1 MVIVPNSRIRLL
13 KSPIELDN
21 RNQLTFSNE
30 TAQRNYFLSLPY
42 LEYDNCTYQRKEG
55 VIRYETEPNG
65 ITYEDLLGYNY
76 CMYQNTAYNDK
87 WFYAFITD
95 VRYINDGMTEIK
107 IDTDVI
113 QTWKFE
119 INYKKSFIEREH
131 TNDDTIGSNLIPED
145 LDFGEFVNA
154 TYSEDTAVSNNN
166 YICVMSTKDI
176 GDGSAVFSTKGCLL
190 NGIYN
195 GLNYAFFEDETVN
208 GVNVTAWWVANK
220 YIDYFATTTGLN
232 VEDVIAVFMC
242 PKSLLGNNK
251 QQRHFWKTGDTGY
264 YWWEPTGSTTP
275 VMMQNYIVR
284 DIFTMAGGYTPRNK
298 KLLCYPYRYL
308 LATNNTGETVIYQY
322 EYFARDIDVQGR
334 NQLKFKTYG
343 DISQG
348 CSMKCVPQNYKNLT
362 NDNYIEAINYSK
374 FPIGAWV
381 GDSYTNWL
389 TQNAVNHKIQEFTGI
404 AKATA
409 GAIQLGAG
417 VMVGSPS
424 GAEGGTGNLV
434 NGINQIVGVALDK
447 YEHSF
452 MPSQANGNL
461 NVGDVNFSLGLNDI
475 TFYHMSIT
483 PQYCNVIDQ
492 FFDMFGYKVHQVKY
506 PNIEG
511 RLNWNYVKTLGLNIT
526 GDIPQED
533 MQKIKNIFDN
543 GVTFWHNPETFLD
556 YSQSNT
562 IVS

>member
-1 MVIVPNSRIRLL
+1 MVVIPNSRIRLL

-21 RNQLTFSNE
+21 RNQLTFSNLQ
-30 TAQRNYFLSLPY
+30 AQTSYFMSLPY
-42 LEYDNCTYQRKEG
+42 LEYDNCSYQRKEG

-65 ITYEDLLGYNY
+65 LTYEDLLGYNY
-76 CMYQNTAYNDK
+76 CMYQNTSYGDK
-87 WFYAFITD
+87 WFYAFITEIK
-95 VRYINDGMTEIK
+95 YINDGMTELK

-145 LDFGEFVNA
+145 IDFGEFVNA
-154 TYSEDTAVSNNN
+154 TYPENTSVSNNM
-166 YICVMSTKDI
+166 YICVVSTKDI
-176 GDGSAVFSTKGCLL
+176 GDGQAAVSTKGCLI

-195 GLNYAFFEDETVN
+195 GLNFAFIEEVNTGNNTYAD
-208 GVNVTAWWVANK
+208 WLVANK
-220 YIDYFATTTGLN
+220 YIDYFSTTSGLN

-242 PKSLLGNNK
+242 PKSLLGDNK
-251 QQRHFWKTGDTGY
+251 RKRYLWKSGDTDLY
-264 YWWEPTGSTTP
+264 YYQSTGSTTP
-275 VMMQNYIVR
+275 VMMQHYLVYDNR
-284 DIFTMAGGYTPRNK
+284 LMANSYNPRNK

-308 LATNNTGETVIYQY
+308 LATNNTGETVIYPY
-322 EYFARDIDVQGR
+322 EYFTPDIIESGPNAGTNV
-334 NQLKFKTYG
+334 LHFKTYG
-343 DISQG
+343 NISQG
-348 CSMKCVPQNYKNLT
+348 CSMKCVPQNYKNVN
-362 NDNYIEAINYSK
+362 NDNFIESINYSK
-374 FPIGAWV
+374 YPIGAWV

-389 TQNAVNHKIQEFTGI
+389 TQNAINLKAQDIKGTLKTGFGLAQMVHGGEAGFENFASGI
-404 AKATA
+404 AD
-409 GAIQLGAG
+409 IFG
-417 VMVGSPS
+417 VEV
-424 GAEGGTGNLV
+424 
-434 NGINQIVGVALDK
+434 DK

-461 NVGDVNFSLGLNDI
+461 NVGDVNYSLRLNDI
-475 TFYHMSIT
+475 TFYHLSIT
-483 PQYCNVIDQ
+483 PQYCNIIDEY
-492 FFDMFGYKVHQVKY
+492 FDMFGYKTHKVKL

-526 GDIPQED
+526 GDIPQVD

-543 GVTFWHNPETFLD
+543 GVTFWHNPSTFLD